1 MKCLFIAMLIVISVA
16 ACKTTNEIEIK
27 SAPEKSKVY
36 LIDKAGNKD
45 LIGETPTQI
54 SADDRLFRSSSVA
67 RISIEKEGYVSESF
81 ILNKSSMPKK
91 DSLELTL
98 KDSSLVGP
106 EAGVKQREASS
117 RENMN
122 ELASGAAIVQ
132 AHCEKEYDVALI
144 KLSDLSA
151 KFPYISVVW
160 DLLGNVYYIEKKYE
174 EALDSY
180 EKSLALDST
189 NASTSHIVKRLKE
202 I

>member
-1 MKCLFIAMLIVISVA
+1 
-16 ACKTTNEIEIK
+16 
-27 SAPEKSKVY
+27 
-36 LIDKAGNKD
+36 
-45 LIGETPTQI
+45 
-54 SADDRLFRSSSVA
+54 
-67 RISIEKEGYVSESF
+67 
-81 ILNKSSMPKK
+81 MPKK

-106 EAGVKQREASS
+106 EAGVKACEASS

-122 ELASGAAIVQ
+122 ELASGIAIVQ
-132 AHCEKEYDVALI
+132 ARIAKKEYDVALI

-189 NASTSHIVKRLKE
+189 NASTSHIVKRLKKS
-202 I
+202 